1 MAKKCKDELIECIA
15 YLSVDADLRKVT
27 RLEDKQLRYIR
38 EYAKAN
44 QIKIVDIVRRNGFG
58 KRDMN
63 RQLGQII
70 SLIKKKR
77 VQGIIL
83 SNVNTVC
90 DDIEEIYRIVGKFK
104 AAGGAFVTVDQG
116 RMEMDIKGVV

>member
-1 MAKKCKDELIECIA
+1 MAKKSKDELVECIA

-44 QIKIVDIVRRNGFG
+44 QVKIVDIVRRNGFG

-63 RQLGQII
+63 RQLERII

-77 VQGIIL
+77 VQGVIL

-90 DDIEEIYRIVGKFK
+90 NDVEEIYALVGRFK
-104 AAGGAFVTVDQG
+104 AVGGIFVTVDQG
-116 RMEMDIKGVV
+116 RMGMNIKGVV

>member
-63 RQLGQII
+63 RQLGQIV
-70 SLIKKKR
+70 SLIRKKR

-83 SNVNTVC
+83 SNVDTVC
-90 DDIEEIYRIVGKFK
+90 DDIEEIYGMVGKFK

-116 RMEMDIKGVV
+116 RMGMDIKGVV